1 MILTSNLLSV
11 FCFKFT
17 MDIGLDFVINFNI
30 VLYNVVRIY
39 CKLIDVSMYYYVN
52 LLSLY
57 PVIFC
62 QFCKL
67 LYFEKWNA
75 EINQTETE
83 TETET
88 APWASYTMEC
98 AL

>member
-1 MILTSNLLSV
+1 MN
-11 FCFKFT
+11 
-17 MDIGLDFVINFNI
+17 IGLDFVLNFKI

-39 CKLIDVSMYYYVN
+39 CKLIDLSMYYYSN

-62 QFCKL
+62 CKF
-67 LYFEKWNA
+67 LYFEKLNA

-83 TETET
+83 TDNQQKLNIYRKTNH
-88 APWASYTMEC
+88 YFQNKK
-98 AL
+98 